1 MLKDK
6 HILLAVSGGIA
17 AYKACEL
24 TSTLMK
30 KGAEVRVM
38 MTENASEF
46 VRPLTFDTLTGSRTV
61 TDQFDRLHE
70 VAVEHISLADWADVF
85 VAAPATA
92 NLLAKL
98 TYGLADDM
106 VSTTALACSCPK
118 VAAPA
123 MNVHMWEN
131 PATQENVATLKKRG
145 FLIVE
150 PAEGRLAC
158 GDTSKGR
165 LAEIDDIIVGI
176 ESILAKKDLSGKK
189 ILISAGPTRESL
201 DPVRFISNHSSGK
214 QGYAIAKAAVRRG
227 AKVTLVSGPTELA
240 SPALCRTIHVN
251 TAREMFASIRAI
263 SESQDII
270 IMAAAVADYRPK
282 EVSIDKIK
290 KTGADFSLALE
301 RTDDILSYLGE
312 HKPAG
317 QILAGFAMESES
329 LLENAREK
337 LKKKNLDLIA
347 ANNIRVEGA
356 GFQGDTNVL
365 TLISKKEER
374 ALPLMSK
381 DEAAEKL
388 LDMVL
393 QL

>member
-1 MLKDK
+1 M
-6 HILLAVSGGIA
+6 
-17 AYKACEL
+17 
-24 TSTLMK
+24 
-30 KGAEVRVM
+30 
-38 MTENASEF
+38 
-46 VRPLTFDTLTGSRTV
+46 
-61 TDQFDRLHE
+61 
-70 VAVEHISLADWADVF
+70 
-85 VAAPATA
+85 
-92 NLLAKL
+92 
-98 TYGLADDM
+98 
-106 VSTTALACSCPK
+106 
-118 VAAPA
+118 
-123 MNVHMWEN
+123 
-131 PATQENVATLKKRG
+131 
-145 FLIVE
+145 E
-150 PAEGRLAC
+150 PGEGRLAC
-158 GDTSKGR
+158 GDTGKGR
-165 LAEIDDIIVGI
+165 LAETDDIIVGI

-189 ILISAGPTRESL
+189 ILISAGPTREAL

-214 QGYAIAKAAVRRG
+214 QGYALAKAAVRRG

-290 KTGADFSLALE
+290 KKGADLSLALE

-317 QILAGFAMESES
+317 QLLVGFAMESES

-365 TLISKKEER
+365 TLISKKEEK

>member
-158 GDTSKGR
+158 GDTGKGR
-165 LAEIDDIIVGI
+165 LAEIDDIVVGI

-227 AKVTLVSGPTELA
+227 AKVTLVSGPTALDP
-240 SPALCRTIHVN
+240 PALCRTIHVN

-317 QILAGFAMESES
+317 QLLVGFAMESES

-365 TLISKKEER
+365 TLISKKEEKT
-374 ALPLMSK
+374 LPLMSK
-381 DEAAEKL
+381 DEAAERL